1 MTSDNVVNLPQ
12 CVGLEH
18 FLCGLS
24 LHDML
29 FTIHNKVMTFPRI
42 YVECLIDD
50 RLEIESDIYYLYKYI
65 HALYD
70 ILGDTHPN
78 RESLWSDTS

>member
-12 CVGLEH
+12 CVGIEH
-18 FLCGLS
+18 FLN
-24 LHDML
+24 DML
-29 FTIHNKVMTFPRI
+29 FTIHNNVMKFPRI

-50 RLEIESDIYYLYKYI
+50 RLEIYNPILTTYINNI

-70 ILGDTHPN
+70 ILGDTHPS
-78 RESLWSDTS
+78 RESL